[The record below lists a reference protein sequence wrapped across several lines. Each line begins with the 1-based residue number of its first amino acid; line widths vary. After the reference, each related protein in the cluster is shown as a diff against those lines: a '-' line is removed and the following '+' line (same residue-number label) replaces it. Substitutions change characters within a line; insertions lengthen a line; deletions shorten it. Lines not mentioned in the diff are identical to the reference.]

1 MIIIKREA
9 EHNNKKLLVWRR
21 KAKKLRKMLQKRNIL
36 SAKFMTMLSTIHT
49 PVQFTFKPV
58 EERTVAELLSN
69 VNKRKSNGCDGI
81 SARALKLAGTTL
93 APSLCG
99 LFNQS
104 ITSATLPREWKS
116 ANVTPVHKV
125 FFFFYF
131 FYL

>member
-1 MIIIKREA
+1 MSANIPPRQA
-9 EHNNKKLLVWRR
+9 R
-21 KAKKLRKMLQKRNIL
+21 KD
-36 SAKFMTMLSTIHT
+36 SAV

-58 EERTVAELLSN
+58 EEKTVAELLSSVN
-69 VNKRKSNGCDGI
+69 VRKATGCDGI

-116 ANVTPVHKV
+116 ANVTPVHKGGDETNMNNYRPISVLPIVAKILERIV
-125 FFFFYF
+125 FNQLYD
-131 FYL
+131 YLQKHSL